1 MEHAQQAQSDPQTL
15 SIRTAITARNSQGSR
30 AVKRMLLA
38 ASLLLA
44 LAVPAAAQT
53 SVCNAAANRF
63 CAEAAAIT
71 ARLDVRTAM
80 EWIDA
85 DNPRAR
91 ADLIRL
97 TGIAAPPFGEEAR
110 GRAFATMLREA
121 GADSVW
127 TDAVGNVLG
136 LRRGSGGGRSLVLSG
151 HLDTVFPD
159 DTDVTVTVRGDTL
172 FAPGVGDDT
181 RGLIVV
187 LTVLRALEEAGIE
200 TRDDVLFV
208 GTVGEEGLGDL
219 RGVKHLFREDGPR
232 VDAFISVDGGGEG
245 AITNGAL
252 GSRRYRITYE
262 GPGGHSWGAFGL
274 GNPHHAL
281 GRAILYFV
289 EAADPYTR
297 EGPRTSYSVGVLSG
311 GTSVN
316 AIPFESSMEVDMRS
330 VSPAR
335 LAGVD
340 SLFQRAMRRA
350 LDEQNALRRQGPA
363 LTLEVKLVGDRPS
376 GTLDPSTPL
385 VQRAQSAA
393 RHLGFTPT
401 LENGSTDSNIPIA
414 RGLPAV
420 TIGRGGAGGGAHSP
434 GEWWMN
440 RRGDLAIKN
449 ALLILLAE
457 AGVALTP

>member
-1 MEHAQQAQSDPQTL
+1 MEHALSDPQTL
-15 SIRTAITARNSQGSR
+15 SIRTAITAPNSQGSR
-30 AVKRMLLA
+30 AVKRMPLA

-44 LAVPAAAQT
+44 LAVPASAQT
-53 SVCNAAANRF
+53 SVCDTAANRF

-71 ARLDVRTAM
+71 ARLDVRSAM

-97 TGIAAPPFGEEAR
+97 TEIAAPPFGEEAR

-151 HLDTVFPD
+151 HLDTVFPE

-232 VDAFISVDGGGEG
+232 IDAFISVDGGGEG

-262 GPGGHSWGAFGL
+262 GPGGHSWGAFGGASPL
-274 GNPHHAL
+274 HAL
-281 GRAILYFV
+281 GRAIALFDD
-289 EAADPYTR
+289 AAARFTAS
-297 EGPRTSYSVGVLSG
+297 GPRTSYNIGRVGG

-316 AIPFESSMEVDMRS
+316 SIAFEAWMEVDMRS
-330 VSPAR
+330 EDRAR
-335 LAGVD
+335 LMGLDTIFLDAV
-340 SLFQRAMRRA
+340 QRALREENADRRSG
-350 LDEQNALRRQGPA
+350 DA
-363 LTLEVKLVGDRPS
+363 LTVDVELVGDRPS
-376 GTLDPSTPL
+376 GIADTSLPF
-385 VQRAQSAA
+385 VQRVLAA
-393 RHLGFTPT
+393 TAHLGDEPDARTS
-401 LENGSTDSNIPIA
+401 STDANIPISL
-414 RGLPAV
+414 GIPAV
-420 TIGRGGAGGGAHSP
+420 AIGRGGISGNSHAPEEYWVDRDAA
-434 GEWWMN
+434 
-440 RRGDLAIKN
+440 RAVQR
-449 ALLILLAE
+449 ALLILLLETGLRGTAS
-457 AGVALTP
+457 